1 MSNLVKLLL
10 ATVVSVFVAA
20 CIPKPLE
27 IDDIGKLQPKVTVS
41 SQLLPGNALVVLIT
55 KSVSA
60 LEAGWGSDPED
71 VLNKAAIA
79 DAEVT
84 LAVGDVLVT
93 LPNLGSGLYG
103 NIDLDLQP
111 NRDYVLHVKTK
122 DLGEVYAVTQ
132 AKPLVAFRTVQAT
145 LFKSQ
150 FDSTAFVRY
159 SLQDPTG
166 PNYYMVNVQKFSQTQ
181 RITSLLNPRIF
192 THLLTDS
199 AFDGRL
205 HEDEFKV
212 LFRRYKEG
220 DTVAVTMASVSKEYY
235 DFLKARFDRRYS
247 AGAFA
252 TEPLNYKSNV
262 QNGLGF
268 FNLFMPDA
276 RIFVLD

>member
-1 MSNLVKLLL
+1 MDALVKMLV
-10 ATVVSVFVAA
+10 AGIVAVFVAA

-27 IDDIGKLQPKVTVS
+27 IDDLGKLQPKVTVA
-41 SQLLPGNALVVLIT
+41 SQLLPGDALVVLIT

-71 VLNKAAIA
+71 VLNKVAIA
-79 DAEVT
+79 DAEVSLT
-84 LAVGDVLVT
+84 VGDAIVT

-103 NIDLDLQP
+103 NIALDLQP
-111 NRDYVLHVKTK
+111 NRDYMLHVKTPE
-122 DLGEVYAVTQ
+122 LGDVYAVAQ
-132 AKPLVAFRTVQAT
+132 PKPFIAFRTVEAT

-159 SLQDPTG
+159 SLEDPKG
-166 PNYYMVNVQKFSQTQ
+166 ANYYMVNVQKFSQIQ
-181 RITSLLNPRIF
+181 NITSLLNPRIF
-192 THLLTDS
+192 THLFTDS
-199 AFDGRL
+199 AFDGKV
-205 HEDEFKV
+205 HEDQFKV
-212 LFRRYKEG
+212 LFRRYKQG

-268 FNLFMPDA
+268 FNLFLPDA
-276 RIFVLD
+276 RVFVLQ